1 MEHLILAKK
10 GTFLKKIKNKNKNKK
25 GTTHFTTPNSIPIQS
40 VLHQNKVLHSFYKKG
55 QLSDYQIHKR
65 SRLLPECPFSS
76 TDTPIFFAIY
86 LHVSDF

>member
-10 GTFLKKIKNKNKNKK
+10 GTFLKKKKKKKK

-40 VLHQNKVLHSFYKKG
+40 VLHQNKTLHDFYKKG
-55 QLSDYQIHKR
+55 QLSDYQINKR
-65 SRLLPECPFSS
+65 SRLLPECLFFS
-76 TDTPIFFAIY
+76 TDIPIFFAIY